1 MNGLAIVTSQ
11 NIYEYIDMYKYI
23 FIISILNTSMRPGI
37 AREKKMEKMLKK
49 YLKKVLN
56 FFKP

>member
-1 MNGLAIVTSQ
+1 VNGLAIVTSQ

-49 YLKKVLN
+49 YLKSVE
-56 FFKP
+56 FF